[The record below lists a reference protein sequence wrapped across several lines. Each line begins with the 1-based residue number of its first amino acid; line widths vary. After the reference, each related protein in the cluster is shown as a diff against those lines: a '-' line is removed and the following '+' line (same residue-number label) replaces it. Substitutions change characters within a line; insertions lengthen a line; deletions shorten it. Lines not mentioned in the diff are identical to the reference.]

1 MEPIERSETSAS
13 NTQTPGNYPKET
25 VLHLQHGENSNL
37 KVTLVSLIFFQN
49 IFKVKQ
55 KLQYIFNALYSSCLI
70 AVLFCFLILFLCKK
84 MRWAGHV
91 GHMGEGRGVHRVLV
105 GKPEGKR

>member
-37 KVTLVSLIFFQN
+37 KSRGNVCLFFT
-49 IFKVKQ
+49 V
-55 KLQYIFNALYSSCLI
+55 A
-70 AVLFCFLILFLCKK
+70 
-84 MRWAGHV
+84 HV
-91 GHMGEGRGVHRVLV
+91 CPSRSEELV
-105 GKPEGKR
+105 GTKFPLRRNSSISWAALCPNSFPIDIS